1 MEKTMTKKP
10 SYILGLDLGIT
21 SVGFAL
27 VDLDQKKRII
37 KAGVHLFETAENPK
51 TGASLAAPRREAR
64 ATRRRL
70 ARRRMRLDA
79 VLRTLKKFGFQ
90 DVDRITETP
99 SPQRLNYN
107 PWQLRSSG
115 LERKLSDLEF
125 GIAVYHLA
133 KHRGFRSSRLDRSN
147 EDGKEKVGKML
158 NAMDKLENDLKKS
171 KLSTIGEFLYD
182 RYTNEGYTR
191 NKDGN
196 YEGTPLRERVKEEL
210 KRLCDKQ
217 TAEGHPKVTPELY
230 QKLDEVIFF
239 QRPLKS
245 IAGKIGACSI
255 FDKEK
260 RAVKNA
266 FSSEL
271 FVFWSKL
278 NNLRICEQ
286 TEERPLNKDER
297 NAVFKRALEVEKLTF
312 KQLRKL
318 LQIGD
323 DVRINLQRP
332 GDKDTKAIF
341 EFKGYHTLRKVVEEI
356 DPNIWQTLKD
366 DRALLDH
373 IATVLTIHFDETK
386 IVDELKTNPALTNAD
401 PALITKLSEI
411 ASFKGTI
418 SLSLKAINILLP
430 YLTEG
435 KNYTDA
441 LKAAI
446 QEGKI
451 VSRASSKASRL
462 PPVEKT
468 NNPVVDRALA
478 QARKVVNA
486 IIRKFEPE
494 HGLPEIVV
502 LELARDVGKSR
513 KERKQI
519 EKQNKENEDRNN
531 KAKAALKEA
540 GLSQSKD
547 MVVKYKLWIEQ
558 GEKCPYSGRKISMAD
573 FKSENVQVDHII
585 PFSQSFDDS
594 FQNKVLVFTSENQNK
609 TNQTPRGWLTDSKWE
624 EFNARV
630 TEMYP
635 ANSKKLK
642 NLLIQKVDEDFK
654 KRNLSDT
661 RWISLWFKDHIE
673 EKLQGVKVVCTK
685 GGITYALRREL
696 LPDQPKDRAHHAH
709 HAEDAILVALT
720 SPSLLQEITLNEQ
733 KKLEEADSHRSITI
747 LKPWDT
753 FSEDVKQA
761 ISEIQVTR
769 MPNRKYTG
777 AATKET
783 IMSYRGKPIE
793 GGAARVF
800 NEPTVNAKGLVINN
814 VVKRVGLANVTSK
827 TLENMVDLHRN
838 QTLYKLLKQKLDENA
853 DDPKKAFA
861 DTVYMPRKDREQKGQ
876 EVKGPK
882 VTGIRVYDDSV
893 ALVPIQKGVANNGD
907 MVRIDIFRSPKG
919 FVVSPIYVMDV
930 LKQQLPTTYVEKSK
944 EHPLD
949 SDWQFQCTLQK
960 NDYVEL
966 INTNK
971 KSNQRIKIQGFY
983 LGFDRSNGSIKLQ
996 DCVEETSSLKTGEVS
1011 TLRFKEK
1018 RLGIKTL
1025 DDIQKYNLTLLG
1037 EKYRVKQK
1045 KRQPLHSKKQRGA

>member
-1 MEKTMTKKP
+1 MSTESK
-10 SYILGLDLGIT
+10 YVLGLDLGIT
-21 SVGFAL
+21 SVGYAL
-27 VDLDQKKRII
+27 VDLDQKKPII

-90 DVDRITETP
+90 DVARITETP

-115 LERKLSDLEF
+115 LDCKLSDLEF

-158 NAMDKLENDLKKS
+158 DAMNKLEIALTDRTI
-171 KLSTIGEFLYD
+171 TIGKYLYD
-182 RYTNEGYTR
+182 WYTREGYNR
-191 NKDGN
+191 NK
-196 YEGTPLRERVKEEL
+196 EGDYLLTPRREWVREEL

-217 TAEGHPKVTPELY
+217 TELGHPKVTPELY

-245 IAGKIGACSI
+245 IAGKIGVCSHI
-255 FDKEK
+255 VDER

-278 NNLRICEQ
+278 NNLRICGQ

-318 LQIGD
+318 LQIAD
-323 DVRINLQRP
+323 DVRINLQRS

-341 EFKGYHTLRKVVEEI
+341 EFKGYHTLRKAVEEI
-356 DPNIWQTLKD
+356 DPSIWQTLKD
-366 DRALLDH
+366 DPELLDH

-386 IVDELKTNPALTNAD
+386 IADELKTNPALTAAD
-401 PALITKLSEI
+401 PALIPKLCEI

-446 QEGKI
+446 QEGKLL
-451 VSRASSKASRL
+451 SRASNRASLL
-462 PPVEKT
+462 PQFEKT

-486 IIRKFEPE
+486 IIREFERE
-494 HGLPEIVV
+494 YGLPKIVV

-519 EKQNKENEDRNN
+519 EKLNKENEDRNN
-531 KAKAALKEA
+531 KAKAALEEA

-547 MVVKYKLWIEQ
+547 MVDKYKLWVEQ
-558 GEKCPYSGRKISMAD
+558 DEKCPYSGRKISSAD
-573 FKSENVQVDHII
+573 FKGDHVQVDHII
-585 PFSQSFDDS
+585 PFSRSFDDS
-594 FQNKVLVFTSENQNK
+594 FQNKVLVFTSENQTKGNR
-609 TNQTPRGWLTDSKWE
+609 TPYEWLTDNEWE
-624 EFNARV
+624 EFKDRV
-630 TEMYP
+630 ELMYSDK
-635 ANSKKLK
+635 NKKKLK
-642 NLLIQKVDEDFK
+642 KLLIQKVDEDFK
-654 KRNLSDT
+654 DRNLSDT
-661 RWISLWFKDHIE
+661 RWISLWFKKHIE
-673 EKLQGVKVVCTK
+673 EKLEGVKVMCTK

-696 LPDQPKDRAHHAH
+696 LPDQPKDRSHHAH

-720 SPSLLQEITLNEQ
+720 SPSLIQRVTQNDQ
-733 KKLEEADSHRSITI
+733 KKLTEADSHRSITI

-800 NEPTVNAKGLVINN
+800 NEPTVNTKGLVINN

-827 TLENMVDLHRN
+827 TLENMVDQHRN
-838 QTLYKLLKQKLDENA
+838 QTLYKLLKERLDENA

-861 DTVYMPRKDREQKGQ
+861 EPVFMPQKDGTR
-876 EVKGPK
+876 GPK

-907 MVRIDIFRSPKG
+907 MVRIDVFRSPKG

-930 LKQQLPTTYVEKSK
+930 LTQQLPTTYVEKSK
-944 EHPLD
+944 EHPLNP
-949 SDWQFQCTLQK
+949 DWQFQCTLQK
-960 NDYVEL
+960 NEYVEL

-971 KSNQRIKIQGFY
+971 KSNERIKTKGFY

-996 DCVEETSSLKTGEVS
+996 DCVEETTNLKTGEVKIA
-1011 TLRFKEK
+1011 RCKDKHK